1 MGRNIGS
8 TNKPNI
14 EPELSLEERME
25 LLARL
30 LIDTVEDEQ
39 NGSEDAT
46 EG

>member
-14 EPELSLEERME
+14 EQELSLEERME

-39 NGSEDAT
+39 NGSEVVT